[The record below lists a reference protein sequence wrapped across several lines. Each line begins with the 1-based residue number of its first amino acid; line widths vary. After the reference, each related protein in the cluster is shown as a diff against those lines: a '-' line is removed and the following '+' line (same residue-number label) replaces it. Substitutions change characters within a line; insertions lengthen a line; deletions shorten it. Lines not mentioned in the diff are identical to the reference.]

1 MKAMLLKYLVDMVLA
16 LLTPDLLKKF
26 IDLVLDFVENTVANS
41 DTKVDD
47 EIIVPICNLLRATF
61 NVPDNDTPDEA

>member
-1 MKAMLLKYLVDMVLA
+1 MKAMILKYLVDMVLA

-26 IDLVLDFVENTVANS
+26 IDLVLDFIENTVAKS

-47 EIIVPICNLLRATF
+47 EILIPICNLLRATF

>member
-26 IDLVLDFVENTVANS
+26 IDMVLDFVENTVAKS

-47 EIIVPICNLLRATF
+47 EILIPLCNLLRATF